1 MTAGEDELLRWR
13 QSGRTMDPSA
23 LSSRAADLADA
34 ARDVP
39 PLAPEALARVKADV
53 LARRPSR
60 GRGLPLGLRF
70 ALLASVVLASVATAK
85 GTMLLWRR
93 YAAVL
98 VPVEAPPRAPA
109 TKVKDTV
116 EPRVETAPVIEPIA
130 VVDEPAEEPAL
141 VEVAAAR
148 PRRAAPVER
157 RAPDAAD
164 AVTEAQ
170 LLAGALARLR
180 GAHDP
185 RGAVALLD
193 QYAKAYPRG
202 VLVTEAQSARVE
214 AALALDDRQT
224 ALKLLDGRAS
234 FAGRLGAEQLLT
246 RAELR
251 ASAGRY
257 ADALADFDR
266 IFGSAGVAPA
276 ADAERALYGRAVT
289 LGHLGRAERARAD
302 LVAYQQRF
310 PGGKHAGEV
319 ARLLKG
325 GEKRP

>member
-13 QSGRTMDPSA
+13 ESGRTMDPSA

-93 YAAVL
+93 YAAVH
-98 VPVEAPPRAPA
+98 VPVESPRRAPA
-109 TKVKDTV
+109 RPEA
-116 EPRVETAPVIEPIA
+116 EPRLEAVPVIEPMA
-130 VVDEPAEEPAL
+130 ADEALAEAPAPVPAP
-141 VEVAAAR
+141 R
-148 PRRAAPVER
+148 PRRAASVER
-157 RAPDAAD
+157 RASDAAD

-185 RGAVALLD
+185 KGAVALLD

-202 VLVTEAQSARVE
+202 VLATEAQSARVE
-214 AALALDDRQT
+214 AALALDDRRT
-224 ALKLLDGRAS
+224 ALKLLDLRTA

-266 IFGSAGVAPA
+266 VLGVAPA

-289 LGHLGRAERARAD
+289 LGHLGRDDRARAD

-310 PGGKHAGEV
+310 PAGKHAAEV

>member
-1 MTAGEDELLRWR
+1 
-13 QSGRTMDPSA
+13 MDPSA
-23 LSSRAADLADA
+23 LPSRAADLVDA

-39 PLAPEALARVKADV
+39 ALPPEALARVKADV

-60 GRGLPLGLRF
+60 SRGLPLGLRF
-70 ALLASVVLASVATAK
+70 ALLTSVVLASVATAK

-93 YAAVL
+93 YVAVR
-98 VPVEAPPRAPA
+98 VDAPAPRAPVRRA
-109 TKVKDTV
+109 KVEARR
-116 EPRVETAPVIEPIA
+116 EPVVEPIA
-130 VVDEPAEEPAL
+130 PRVAAEAPAAAPAP
-141 VEVAAAR
+141 EVAAPAPR
-148 PRRAAPVER
+148 RRAAPVER

-164 AVTEAQ
+164 AATEAQ

-185 RGAVALLD
+185 RGAMTLLD

-202 VLVTEAQSARVE
+202 VLATEALSARLE
-214 AALALDDRQT
+214 AALALNDRPA
-224 ALKLLDGRAS
+224 ALKLLDGRS
-234 FAGRLGAEQLLT
+234 TFAGRLGAEQLLT

-266 IFGSAGVAPA
+266 LLGTGGPAAPA

-325 GEKRP
+325 AEKRP

>member
-13 QSGRTMDPSA
+13 ESGRTMDPSA

-93 YAAVL
+93 YAAVH
-98 VPVEAPPRAPA
+98 VPVESPRRAPA
-109 TKVKDTV
+109 RPEA
-116 EPRVETAPVIEPIA
+116 EPRLEAVPVIEPMAA
-130 VVDEPAEEPAL
+130 VEAPAEAPAP
-141 VEVAAAR
+141 VPAPR
-148 PRRAAPVER
+148 PRRAASVER
-157 RAPDAAD
+157 RASDAAD

-185 RGAVALLD
+185 KGAVALLD

-202 VLVTEAQSARVE
+202 VLATEAQSARVE
-214 AALALDDRQT
+214 AALALDDRRT
-224 ALKLLDGRAS
+224 ALKLLDLRTA

-266 IFGSAGVAPA
+266 VLGVAPA

-289 LGHLGRAERARAD
+289 LGHLGRDDRARAD

-310 PGGKHAGEV
+310 PAGKHAAEV

>member
-1 MTAGEDELLRWR
+1 L
-13 QSGRTMDPSA
+13 
-23 LSSRAADLADA
+23 
-34 ARDVP
+34 
-39 PLAPEALARVKADV
+39 
-53 LARRPSR
+53 
-60 GRGLPLGLRF
+60 
-70 ALLASVVLASVATAK
+70 
-85 GTMLLWRR
+85 
-93 YAAVL
+93 
-98 VPVEAPPRAPA
+98 EAP
-109 TKVKDTV
+109 
-116 EPRVETAPVIEPIA
+116 
-130 VVDEPAEEPAL
+130 
-141 VEVAAAR
+141 AR
-148 PRRAAPVER
+148 PRRAAPAER
-157 RAPDAAD
+157 RAPEPADAA
-164 AVTEAQ
+164 TEAQ

-202 VLVTEAQSARVE
+202 VLATEAQSARLE

-257 ADALADFDR
+257 ADALADFDNVLV
-266 IFGSAGVAPA
+266 GAGAPA

-289 LGHLGRAERARAD
+289 LGHLGRADRARAD

-325 GEKRP
+325 AEKRP

>member
-1 MTAGEDELLRWR
+1 
-13 QSGRTMDPSA
+13 MDPSA
-23 LSSRAADLADA
+23 LNARAADLADA

-39 PLAPEALARVKADV
+39 ALAPEALARVKAAV
-53 LARRPSR
+53 LSRRATEGR

-93 YAAVL
+93 YAAVI
-98 VPVEAPPRAPA
+98 VPIEAPQRAPER
-109 TKVKDTV
+109 KVNAKA
-116 EPRVETAPVIEPIA
+116 RVEAPVIEPIA
-130 VVDEPAEEPAL
+130 VEAPAEVPV
-141 VEVAAAR
+141 VERTLEAPAR
-148 PRRAAPVER
+148 PRRAAPAER
-157 RAPDAAD
+157 RAPEPADAA
-164 AVTEAQ
+164 TEAQ

-202 VLVTEAQSARVE
+202 VLATEAQSARLE

-257 ADALADFDR
+257 ADALADFDNVLV
-266 IFGSAGVAPA
+266 GAGAPA

-289 LGHLGRAERARAD
+289 LGHLGRADRARAD

-319 ARLLKG
+319 ARLMKG
-325 GEKRP
+325 AEKRP